1 MRWPSL
7 LLIVVIV
14 GVMLVSTSAPP
25 IGPSIAPATASPAPA
40 AVAPAPTVAQ
50 SRSIRATPLDDRGK
64 DAVLGLM
71 FLLSAQQAR
80 HGR

>member
-1 MRWPSL
+1 MRWVSVVRI
-7 LLIVVIV
+7 LIIV
-14 GVMLVSTSAPP
+14 GVVVVSTGGTPV
-25 IGPSIAPATASPAPA
+25 GPSIEPATANPAPIA
-40 AVAPAPTVAQ
+40 AAPTRIVTP
-50 SRSIRATPLDDRGK
+50 SRSTRATPLDDQGK